1 MSTEMIV
8 VPASH
13 ADVGDIVSLVN
24 SAYRGEGAGWT
35 NEVGLLA
42 GPRTDPA
49 TLAATL
55 AAGKGTMLL
64 LRAPDGAQ
72 LAGCVSLEPTGE
84 TATWHLAMLTVDPR
98 RQAEGLGRALLAKAE
113 DYLRA
118 QGASRVRM
126 TVISLRSSLIAWYER
141 RGYRRTG
148 ESEPFPYGDERVG
161 VPLRD
166 DLHFV
171 VLDKATCAR
180 GLERTRFRLKH
191 DSGLGV
197 HSVA

>member
-1 MSTEMIV
+1 MSAEIIV

-13 ADVGDIVSLVN
+13 ADVGDIAALVN

-35 NEVGLLA
+35 NEIGLLA

-49 TLAATL
+49 TLAAAL

-72 LAGCVSLEPTGE
+72 LAGCVSLEPTKE
-84 TATWHLAMLTVDPR
+84 AATWHLAMLTVDPR

-171 VLDKATCAR
+171 VLDKA
-180 GLERTRFRLKH
+180 L
-191 DSGLGV
+191 
-197 HSVA
+197 

>member
-35 NEVGLLA
+35 NEIGLLA

-49 TLAATL
+49 TLAAAL

-72 LAGCVSLEPTGE
+72 LAGCVSLEPT
-84 TATWHLAMLTVDPR
+84 
-98 RQAEGLGRALLAKAE
+98 
-113 DYLRA
+113 
-118 QGASRVRM
+118 
-126 TVISLRSSLIAWYER
+126 ER
-141 RGYRRTG
+141 PQPGIWR
-148 ESEPFPYGDERVG
+148 
-161 VPLRD
+161 
-166 DLHFV
+166 
-171 VLDKATCAR
+171 C
-180 GLERTRFRLKH
+180 
-191 DSGLGV
+191 
-197 HSVA
+197 

>member
-1 MSTEMIV
+1 
-8 VPASH
+8 
-13 ADVGDIVSLVN
+13 
-24 SAYRGEGAGWT
+24 
-35 NEVGLLA
+35 
-42 GPRTDPA
+42 
-49 TLAATL
+49 
-55 AAGKGTMLL
+55 MLL
-64 LRAPDGAQ
+64 LRAPDSAQ

-84 TATWHLAMLTVDPR
+84 AATWHLAMLTVDPR

-171 VLDKATCAR
+171 VLDKA
-180 GLERTRFRLKH
+180 L
-191 DSGLGV
+191 
-197 HSVA
+197 

>member
-8 VPASH
+8 VPACH

-49 TLAATL
+49 TLAEVL
-55 AAGKGTMLL
+55 AAEKGTMLL
-64 LRAPDGAQ
+64 MRDKDGAQ

-84 TATWHLAMLTVDPR
+84 AATWHLAMLTVDPR
-98 RQAEGLGRALLAKAE
+98 RQAEGLGRALLSKAE
-113 DYLRA
+113 DYVRK
-118 QGASRVRM
+118 QGGARVQM
-126 TVISLRSSLIAWYER
+126 TVISLRHSLIAWYER

-148 ESEPFPYGDERVG
+148 ASEPFPYGDDRVG

-171 VLDKATCAR
+171 VLEKA
-180 GLERTRFRLKH
+180 L
-191 DSGLGV
+191 
-197 HSVA
+197 